1 MGRILSHGYLA
12 TGMLP
17 VHIAFPTLASMLLGP
32 SVVVTE
38 EILLTTFQNAIRL
51 YNAETEQ
58 IRQGL
63 SVSSDSTRFPQ
74 ELGEN

>member
-1 MGRILSHGYLA
+1 MGRILSHGYLS

-38 EILLTTFQNAIRL
+38 EILLQNAIRL

-74 ELGEN
+74 ELGAN